1 MTDLVS
7 VRDLY
12 ASHGAPCHHLVVQ
25 GFLRT
30 GIRLELFT
38 ENGWKT
44 LDKARV
50 TIGSAVTV
58 SLTTSDKSVYTT
70 RPDELLRVRFAA
82 HDRNGTRTPPESR

>member
-25 GFLRT
+25 GFLRND
-30 GIRLELFT
+30 IRLELFT
-38 ENGWKT
+38 ETGWKP

-58 SLTTSDKSVYTT
+58 SLTTSDKSVYAT
-70 RPDELLRVRFAA
+70 RPDELLRVRFA
-82 HDRNGTRTPPESR
+82 HL